1 MKIKQRT
8 KIFEGLKVGT
18 AGYVRHELS
27 FKVKEVAIEVSQIV
41 KVMKGEGQ
49 VVWTV
54 DGTSQQ

>member
-1 MKIKQRT
+1 MKINQRT
-8 KIFEGLKVGT
+8 KIFEGLKFGT

-49 VVWTV
+49 AVWTG
-54 DGTSQQ
+54 DGPAQQ